1 MSNETTTA
9 AKFALQDLL
18 VGIADGLD
26 SAQLA
31 LRDRPPYD
39 AYGRP
44 NTLYQLPYLDFSLQ
58 VSSVYEESVTTDN
71 SSLRFLLASSVTN
84 SNSRLEVFSTL
95 SGRFTASMPNE
106 GLPQIVI
113 SIEQGTPVLNGTVYD
128 VPLTIE
134 ISNVVGEKLVNSLVE
149 FNFDLESTE
158 AFNQTTLTELPDFST
173 SEGYTD
179 SEGKVSTT
187 VKLPQAA
194 FEADTTFVFIVNTG
208 TVSKSIS
215 IQQ

>member
-1 MSNETTTA
+1 MSNETTSA

-39 AYGRP
+39 AFGRP
-44 NTLYQLPYLDFSLQ
+44 NTLYQLPYLDFALQ
-58 VSSVYEESVTTDN
+58 VSSVYEQSETTEN
-71 SSLRFLLASSVTN
+71 TSLRFLLASNVSS
-84 SNSRLEVFSTL
+84 SNSRLEVFSTI

-113 SIEQGTPVLNGTVYD
+113 GIEQGTPVLNETVYE
-128 VPLTIE
+128 VPLTVE
-134 ISNVVGEKLVNSLVE
+134 ISNVVGEKLINSLVE
-149 FNFDLESTE
+149 FNFDLESSE
-158 AFNQTTLTELPDFST
+158 AFNQATLTEMPNFSA
-173 SEGYTD
+173 SEGITGTD
-179 SEGKVSTT
+179 GKVLTT
-187 VKLPQAA
+187 VEIPQAS
-194 FEADTTFVFIVNTG
+194 FEAGITFVFVVNTG